1 MTLVTDIGALEAV
14 YGQASEAAL
23 IKVSDRITNHYQR
36 LIQAS
41 PFVAMATSG
50 PDGLDCSPRGDSDQ
64 AVFIQDKKTHLL
76 PDRKG
81 NNRMDSLRNI
91 VRNPEIALLFLIPG
105 CNTTL
110 RVNGTAVISIDAD
123 LLAQHAMQAKA
134 PRSVI
139 ILSIREIYF
148 QCARALMRADL
159 WNPEGFRSLNDLP
172 TPGDIMQELKNDF
185 DGTYYDKEWPNRA
198 QESMW

>member
-1 MTLVTDIGALEAV
+1 MRLVTDIDTLEAV
-14 YGQASEAAL
+14 YGQPSEAAL
-23 IKVSDRITNHYQR
+23 IKVSDHITKSYQN

-41 PFVAMATSG
+41 PFMAMATSG
-50 PDGLDCSPRGDSDQ
+50 PDGLDCSPRGDPDQ
-64 AVFIQDKKTHLL
+64 AVIIQDPKTLLL

-105 CNTTL
+105 SNTTL
-110 RVNGTAVISIDAD
+110 RVNGTAVISIDPG
-123 LLAQHAMQAKA
+123 LISQHATHGKA
-134 PRSVI
+134 PRSII
-139 ILSIREIYF
+139 ILSIRDIYF
-148 QCARALMRADL
+148 QCARAVMRADL
-159 WNPEGFRSLNDLP
+159 WNPDRFRLPSDLP
-172 TPGDIMQELKNDF
+172 TPGDIMQELKEDF

>member
-1 MTLVTDIGALEAV
+1 MTLVTDIGALEAL
-14 YGQASEAAL
+14 YGQPSQAAL
-23 IKVSDRITNHYQR
+23 IKVSNRITNNYQR

-41 PFVAMATSG
+41 PFMVMATSG

-64 AVFIQDKKTHLL
+64 AVIIQDQNTLLL

-91 VRNPEIALLFLIPG
+91 IRNPEIALLFLIPG
-105 CNTTL
+105 SNTTL
-110 RVNGTAVISIDAD
+110 RVNGTAVISIDPD
-123 LLAQHAMQAKA
+123 LLRQHAMQGKA
-134 PRSVI
+134 PRTVVI
-139 ILSIREIYF
+139 ISIREIYF
-148 QCARALMRADL
+148 QCARAVMRADL
-159 WNPEGFRSLNDLP
+159 WNPEAYRSSADLP
-172 TPGDIMQELKNDF
+172 TPGDIMQELKDDF